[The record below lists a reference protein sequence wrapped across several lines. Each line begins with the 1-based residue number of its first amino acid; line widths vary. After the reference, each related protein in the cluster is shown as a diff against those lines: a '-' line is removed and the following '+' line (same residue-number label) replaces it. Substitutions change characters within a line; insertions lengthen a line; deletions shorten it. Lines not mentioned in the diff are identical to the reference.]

1 MIIFL
6 QLSIDKIVVCPCQ
19 PKGNLKL
26 FRFLERFSD
35 FFLAKVNF
43 FWWLVVA
50 GEVVNDSSAEIT
62 FVLNCAHPHT
72 LVKAAVRRSL
82 STGSGNRSFVRA
94 LIEELILLP
103 SRLRTPN
110 DVVEP
115 I

>member
-1 MIIFL
+1 M
-6 QLSIDKIVVCPCQ
+6 
-19 PKGNLKL
+19 
-26 FRFLERFSD
+26 
-35 FFLAKVNF
+35 
-43 FWWLVVA
+43 A

-82 STGSGNRSFVRA
+82 STGSSNLTFARA
-94 LIEELILLP
+94 LLEELILLSP
-103 SRLRTPN
+103 RLRTPN